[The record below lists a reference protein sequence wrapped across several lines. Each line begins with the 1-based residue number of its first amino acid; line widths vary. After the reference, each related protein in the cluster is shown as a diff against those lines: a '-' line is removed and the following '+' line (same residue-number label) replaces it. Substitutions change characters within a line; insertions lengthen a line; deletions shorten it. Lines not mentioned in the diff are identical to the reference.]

1 MRIHLRLQEH
11 RNNEELRARYP
22 HIRTEHT
29 AYVVRLYSKTIEDR
43 TRDILI
49 YASGNNPENDRP
61 PMFLEEVDD
70 ILETLSES
78 EAIVHTALQ
87 KSEAVTASNVL
98 GSRARDY
105 YLSVSARML
114 QSVGLWRDNS
124 GDFGAAWSG
133 FGYKHGRF
141 RALMMRKVR
150 GQWQSPARKIQYR
163 EAALDLYTNILHG
176 ARVVVGTTAE
186 VTAAGIMDTIREKVV
201 AITAD
206 QNDREVETA
215 MLPVLGTPFT
225 RNSGLHLVG
234 DSSQADPVTTKQ
246 RDLSLMPRLI
256 AAGHPVTVLD
266 E

>member
-1 MRIHLRLQEH
+1 MRIHMRLREH

-98 GSRARDY
+98 GFRARDY

-114 QSVGLWRDNS
+114 QSVGL
-124 GDFGAAWSG
+124 
-133 FGYKHGRF
+133 
-141 RALMMRKVR
+141 
-150 GQWQSPARKIQYR
+150 
-163 EAALDLYTNILHG
+163 
-176 ARVVVGTTAE
+176 
-186 VTAAGIMDTIREKVV
+186 
-201 AITAD
+201 
-206 QNDREVETA
+206 
-215 MLPVLGTPFT
+215 
-225 RNSGLHLVG
+225 
-234 DSSQADPVTTKQ
+234 
-246 RDLSLMPRLI
+246 
-256 AAGHPVTVLD
+256 
-266 E
+266 